1 MLCRGFVFFNI
12 FYMRDANKLFPK
24 NYTKRVNCLIDAGKW
39 HLIAHSSGFQQFHTP
54 LWPYYIFTIRR
65 TTIFFP
71 LHIFM
76 VGLQRDRELY
86 CWMNIYIYISIHSIP
101 CFATIIPSHPRNPIK
116 MQLPDEMKKD
126 SSWWYIVQQRFW
138 MAISIALTQH
148 KTQSGIDKN

>member
-86 CWMNIYIYISIHSIP
+86 CWMNIYIYIYLYILFRVLQPLYQKSHQNAITGWNEKGLILMIHSTAA
-101 CFATIIPSHPRNPIK
+101 FLDGYFHRTHP
-116 MQLPDEMKKD
+116 
-126 SSWWYIVQQRFW
+126 
-138 MAISIALTQH
+138 TQNA
-148 KTQSGIDKN
+148 KWNR